1 MGSARGVTTASRW
14 FVGREGVMTL
24 LGAALRR
31 AADGQG
37 ATLVIR
43 GDAGI
48 GKSRVTHELEAV
60 ANTAAHANVA
70 RRMLPR

>member
-1 MGSARGVTTASRW
+1 MTTSSL
-14 FVGREGVMTL
+14 FVGREAVMSL
-24 LGAALRR
+24 LGAALSR

-48 GKSRVTHELEAV
+48 GKSRVTHELEA
-60 ANTAAHANVA
+60 AGERGRHANVA